1 MTSMTSRLRSAATL
15 AAASALLAAFTT
27 PAGAKDTAVNEPAK
41 AAATTGASASVAPA
55 AEKKYC
61 IKDTIT
67 GSRQTKTFCK
77 TKEQWAAEGVEIPSE
92 K

>member
-1 MTSMTSRLRSAATL
+1 MTSMMSHLRSAATL
-15 AAASALLAAFTT
+15 AAASVLLAGFTT
-27 PAGAKDTAVNEPAK
+27 PAVAKDAAVNEQAK
-41 AAATTGASASVAPA
+41 TVTTGAGASVESA

-67 GSRQTKTFCK
+67 GSRQTKKICK
-77 TKEQWAAEGVEIPSE
+77 TKEQWSAAGVEIPAE